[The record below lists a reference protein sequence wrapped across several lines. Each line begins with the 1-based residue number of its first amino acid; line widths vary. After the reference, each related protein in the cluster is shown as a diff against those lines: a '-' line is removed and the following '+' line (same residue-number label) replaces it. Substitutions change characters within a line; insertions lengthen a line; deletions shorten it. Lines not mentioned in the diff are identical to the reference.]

1 MVLLKNEEQLL
12 PLAKTGKIALIGALS
27 ERVRYQGGGSS
38 HVNPTKLD
46 SIQEEIRKAASEEA
60 EIIYAQGYDLDSD
73 ENDMALLNDAKRI
86 ASEAHTVVL
95 FVGLPDRY
103 ESEGYDRTY
112 LDLPANQCHLIEQVA
127 SVQPNIVMVLSN
139 GAPVVMPWLGRVK
152 AVLEAYLG
160 GQALGGAIADLSFGD
175 TNPSGK
181 LAETFPQHVKHN
193 PSHPFFPG
201 ERDHV
206 EYREGLFV
214 GYRYYEAK
222 EIEPL
227 FPFGYGLSYTT
238 FEYSNLKLDSPEIT
252 DRDTLQVSLD
262 VKNTGI
268 RLGKETVQLYV
279 RDVASSVIRPEKELK
294 GFEKVELAPG
304 ETITVTFTL
313 DKRSFAYY
321 NVDLSDWHVESGE
334 FELLIGSS
342 SRDITLRA
350 SVTVRST
357 QEIVT
362 AIHRNTT
369 IGDLMANPKTAL
381 ILQQL
386 RDKRPELA
394 PSDAVSSEMM
404 AAMIRDLPLR
414 TFLSLV
420 GGG

>member
-1 MVLLKNEEQLL
+1 M
-12 PLAKTGKIALIGALS
+12 
-27 ERVRYQGGGSS
+27 
-38 HVNPTKLD
+38 
-46 SIQEEIRKAASEEA
+46 
-60 EIIYAQGYDLDSD
+60 
-73 ENDMALLNDAKRI
+73 
-86 ASEAHTVVL
+86 
-95 FVGLPDRY
+95 
-103 ESEGYDRTY
+103 
-112 LDLPANQCHLIEQVA
+112 
-127 SVQPNIVMVLSN
+127 
-139 GAPVVMPWLGRVK
+139 
-152 AVLEAYLG
+152 
-160 GQALGGAIADLSFGD
+160 
-175 TNPSGK
+175 
-181 LAETFPQHVKHN
+181 
-193 PSHPFFPG
+193 
-201 ERDHV
+201 

-294 GFEKVELAPG
+294 GFEKIELAPG